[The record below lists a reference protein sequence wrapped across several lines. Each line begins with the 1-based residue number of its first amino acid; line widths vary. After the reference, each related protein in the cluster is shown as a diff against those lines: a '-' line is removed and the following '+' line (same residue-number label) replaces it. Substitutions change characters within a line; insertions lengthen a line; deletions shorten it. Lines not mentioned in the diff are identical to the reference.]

1 MAGLCRILR
10 LLVTLLLAAFMG
22 QDRGNMVT
30 KHSWYTHPA
39 GRVSLI

>member
-1 MAGLCRILR
+1 MAGQCRILR

-30 KHSWYTHPA
+30 STVGTHTPPA
-39 GRVSLI
+39 VFR